1 MGSIMVD
8 PDAMGSCNP
17 EKQLSRIQGPQR
29 GGIEGQREAQEG
41 EDICI
46 HIADSYCCTAE
57 TNTAL

>member
-17 EKQLSRIQGPQR
+17 EKQLSRTQGPQR
-29 GGIEGQREAQEG
+29 GGMGVRREAQEG

-46 HIADSYCCTAE
+46 HIVDLHCCTAE
-57 TNTAL
+57 INKTL